1 MPACAGLAAA
11 LIVAPWVGALVA
23 ILLLAVQR
31 QPRLRAVLV
40 LGPAVLLAL
49 VTVYVVYLQH
59 HLRFPPVF
67 EWPTLFPLGR
77 PLAWLAVVLLGV
89 DALVERVRMSK

>member
-1 MPACAGLAAA
+1 M
-11 LIVAPWVGALVA
+11 
-23 ILLLAVQR
+23 
-31 QPRLRAVLV
+31 LV
-40 LGPAVLLAL
+40 LGPPVLVVL

-59 HLRFPPVF
+59 HLHFPQAF

-89 DALVERVRMSK
+89 DASAERSVRRRSA